1 MAWNKNLDTTWWVLR
16 IALAVGPFFAG
27 LDKFFNILTDW
38 TMYLSPVAEK
48 FLPVSAPVFMRTV
61 GVIEMVAGLLIMTKY
76 TRLAAYI
83 VSVWLVGIAINLA
96 TTGMFFDLAVRD
108 IEIAV
113 AAFVLARLTAERE
126 AADESPARSHA
137 RLEALARG
145 I

>member
-1 MAWNKNLDTTWWVLR
+1 MAWNKNLDSTWWLLR

-38 TMYLSPVAEK
+38 TMYLSPVTEK
-48 FLPVSAPVFMRTV
+48 FLPVSAPVFMRAV
-61 GVIEMVAGLLIMTKY
+61 GVIEIVAGLLIMTKY
-76 TRLAAYI
+76 TRIAAYI
-83 VSVWLVGIAINLA
+83 VSAWLVGIAINLA

-126 AADESPARSHA
+126 AAKESPIPTHA
-137 RLEALARG
+137 RLQAIG